1 MFEEE
6 FASTSLAQFI
16 IETLSKEKFA
26 ENGRVKCL
34 IQKADIPRSI
44 QWMTKVS
51 RNEWK
56 MAEISVVFYPAS
68 SFAELFRN
76 NTEMEI
82 DQVLLEILGEIPNPD
97 YEKFYISLL
106 KEKPSKTGTN
116 EDKSFEAEFQ
126 RMIVGKAH
134 DLSVDSLVLHKTNF
148 SLDPLDQ
155 SKAYSRVCKTTKS
168 VLESIKPPEDFGSWY
183 PKEVKQS
190 VSVGKKK
197 VGLNKLWQRCLM
209 QISQNVNVE
218 QAKVIS
224 NEPEFSSLNNA
235 IKTYEN
241 CLHDE
246 KQAVELLSN
255 KALRPNGAT
264 KDSLTLG
271 NKRPSVGVETSRKIF
286 KTLTTLDP
294 ELEI

>member
-1 MFEEE
+1 MTEPNKAFE
-6 FASTSLAQFI
+6 
-16 IETLSKEKFA
+16 K
-26 ENGRVKCL
+26 
-34 IQKADIPRSI
+34 
-44 QWMTKVS
+44 
-51 RNEWK
+51 
-56 MAEISVVFYPAS
+56 
-68 SFAELFRN
+68 
-76 NTEMEI
+76 
-82 DQVLLEILGEIPNPD
+82 
-97 YEKFYISLL
+97 
-106 KEKPSKTGTN
+106 
-116 EDKSFEAEFQ
+116 EFQ
-126 RMIVGKAH
+126 KNFLGKAH

-148 SLDPLDQ
+148 NLDPLNQ
-155 SKAYSRVCKTTKS
+155 EQAYSKVCKTTKS

-209 QISQNVNVE
+209 QVSQSVNVE

-235 IKTYEN
+235 MKTYEN
-241 CLHDE
+241 CLDK

-271 NKRPSVGVETSRKIF
+271 NKRPSVGVEKSRKIF
-286 KTLTTLDP
+286 KALKTLDP